1 MTKSNSA
8 RFSIQLII
16 TLFFCIAGNLFA
28 VDVKSHWPEG
38 QERTY
43 QYKMGTAII
52 GTQTATLVGTAT
64 LPEHGRTYYFDMNVN
79 LDMSS
84 VGQSL
89 KIDMACSLFCSFH
102 GLPKH
107 YYVEYHINR
116 EEVKVTGD
124 IIDDRFVAH
133 SVGGVDTAV
142 SFNIPPGTFLVDN
155 NFVAQWQMMFA
166 DLELTPGD
174 THSIDILI
182 PQALH
187 RLPMKL
193 VVLGNKTIEMN
204 DREVEC
210 TVSQI
215 DFVNST
221 FYTDSD
227 KKLLRVVDSRKSLI
241 IDLLPEGM
249 AVEDAAGGTF
259 WSTFHRRLLIWG
271 LFAVWV
277 SLLLAFLG
285 RKGIKNRD
293 YWLLFAATGAA
304 FALVVVVQ
312 APMQHKLSR
321 AIFSGIGS
329 KGSALY
335 VAAFVI
341 ALISAIFQETL
352 KAGLIWLRWYLA
364 DDKPNL
370 KLMIG
375 LGAAAG
381 AGFGF
386 VESCWL
392 LGTAFATGVVEF
404 LSLPV
409 WERIITMIFHVS
421 TGVLLGY
428 GIGRRQIWQYW
439 LLAASLQTFGTFSI
453 VFWRQGFVD
462 AYIFQGFL
470 TIFYLI
476 ILVIAVQVSRR
487 IERR

>member
-1 MTKSNSA
+1 M
-8 RFSIQLII
+8 RFLIQLII
-16 TLFFCIAGNLFA
+16 NLFFCLAANLFA
-28 VDVKSHWPEG
+28 ADVKSHWPEG

-52 GTQTATLVGTAT
+52 GTQTAKLVGTVT
-64 LPEHGRTYYFDMNVN
+64 LPGHGRTYYFDMKVN

-84 VGQSL
+84 VGQSF
-89 KIDMACSLFCSFH
+89 KMDMACSLFCSLR

-107 YYVEYHINR
+107 YYGEYHINR
-116 EEVKVTGD
+116 EEVRVTGD

-133 SVGGVDTAV
+133 SVGGGVDTLV
-142 SFNIPPGTFLVDN
+142 SFDMPPGTFLVDN
-155 NFVAQWQMMFA
+155 NFVAQWQLMFA
-166 DLELTPGD
+166 NLELTPGD

-182 PQALH
+182 PQALR

-193 VVLGNKTIEMN
+193 VVLGNETIEVN
-204 DREVEC
+204 KREVEC

-215 DFVNST
+215 DFVNSR
-221 FYTDSD
+221 FYTDSSG
-227 KKLLRVVDSRKSLI
+227 KLMRVVDSRQSLI
-241 IDLLPEGM
+241 IDLLPEGTT
-249 AVEDAAGGTF
+249 AEDAAGGTF
-259 WSTFHRRLLIWG
+259 WSTFHRRLLICG

-277 SLLLAFLG
+277 SMLLVLLG
-285 RKGIKNRD
+285 RRGIKNRD
-293 YWLLFAATGAA
+293 YWLLFAVSGAA

-312 APMQHKLSR
+312 APIQHKLSR

-335 VAAFVI
+335 LAAFVI
-341 ALISAIFQETL
+341 ALVSGIFQETL

-392 LGTAFATGVVEF
+392 TGSAFATGVMGFV
-404 LSLPV
+404 SLPV
-409 WERIITMIFHVS
+409 WERIITTIFHVS

-439 LLAASLQTFGTFSI
+439 LLAASLHTFGNFSI

-462 AYIFQGFL
+462 AYIFEGFL
-470 TIFYLI
+470 TIFYLVV
-476 ILVIAVQVSRR
+476 LVIAVQVSRR
-487 IERR
+487 IARR